1 MKRKRNGG
9 KPVFCESKNVPKIK
23 TVKLDLLNKKDLNKF
38 LKSKEFTESK
48 IAEEL
53 IIKYIST
60 VKQNSPAKKML
71 LMNKEIFNKY
81 IKNNSIAT
89 KADVEKLFE
98 ISEAKQ
104 NTIPNL
110 FNKTE
115 REVWYSTESFKK
127 CGIKKEE
134 IEQLIEEETKKKSL
148 FQKLGK

>member
-1 MKRKRNGG
+1 M
-9 KPVFCESKNVPKIK
+9 PKVK

-53 IIKYIST
+53 IIEYMSSLKE
-60 VKQNSPAKKML
+60 NSPAKKML
-71 LMNKEIFNKY
+71 LLNKEIFNKY

-104 NTIPNL
+104 KLEEKI
-110 FNKTE
+110 
-115 REVWYSTESFKK
+115 ESLEN
-127 CGIKKEE
+127 C
-134 IEQLIEEETKKKSL
+134 LAEEEYL
-148 FQKLGK
+148 RLLINYREWGKE